1 MDARTTM
8 IIAKG
13 KFVTTDVTDC
23 IYHKENHKWEIVF
36 KSGRSFFYNQQN
48 VLCLKNPRN
57 LDPQKY
63 QVCRKGKI
71 LDNIETILS
80 FSAENEEYWHLV
92 FSTGYEHDYSCREL
106 QVERSIFENS
116 RAKKV
121 FDYLKEAADVISVR
135 AEDQTAILTK
145 QYEKIDFL
153 SRESAAAVYLDPS
166 EYEEGTNLRS
176 EAPIFPFGCNESQFM
191 AVTNALSNRISVI
204 EGPPGTGKTQTILN
218 IIANLV
224 LQGKTVQV
232 VSNNNS
238 AIENVQ
244 EKLSSTKYQM
254 DFFVALLGKDQRKEE
269 FLQKSE
275 PVRLNKYLS
284 EAGVCSRRE
293 ADRLIET
300 GRVTVDGQRA
310 QTGMRIVPGQVVKV
324 GNKVVSKQDEMI
336 VLAVNKPRGIVCT
349 EERRERDSIVRFL
362 NYPVRVTYIGRLDK
376 DSHGLLLM
384 TNNGDIINKMMRA
397 ANKHE
402 KEYKVTVDKEITE
415 DFLKKMAAG
424 VPILDTV
431 TRPCTVKKIGKYTFS
446 IILTQGLNRQIRR
459 MCEALGYEVK
469 DLLRVRV
476 MNITLDGLK
485 DGQYRKLTDQE
496 LNELYDQL
504 KDSSALPGG
513 KYQEQWAA
521 TQDNR
526 TRHGKGKK

>member
-1 MDARTTM
+1 M
-8 IIAKG
+8 
-13 KFVTTDVTDC
+13 
-23 IYHKENHKWEIVF
+23 
-36 KSGRSFFYNQQN
+36 
-48 VLCLKNPRN
+48 
-57 LDPQKY
+57 
-63 QVCRKGKI
+63 
-71 LDNIETILS
+71 
-80 FSAENEEYWHLV
+80 
-92 FSTGYEHDYSCREL
+92 
-106 QVERSIFENS
+106 
-116 RAKKV
+116 
-121 FDYLKEAADVISVR
+121 
-135 AEDQTAILTK
+135 
-145 QYEKIDFL
+145 
-153 SRESAAAVYLDPS
+153 
-166 EYEEGTNLRS
+166 
-176 EAPIFPFGCNESQFM
+176 
-191 AVTNALSNRISVI
+191 SNRI
-204 EGPPGTGKTQTILN
+204 
-218 IIANLV
+218 
-224 LQGKTVQV
+224 
-232 VSNNNS
+232 
-238 AIENVQ
+238 
-244 EKLSSTKYQM
+244 
-254 DFFVALLGKDQRKEE
+254 KEE

-521 TQDNR
+521 IQDNR
-526 TRHGKGKK
+526 TRQGKGKKR

>member
-1 MDARTTM
+1 M
-8 IIAKG
+8 
-13 KFVTTDVTDC
+13 
-23 IYHKENHKWEIVF
+23 
-36 KSGRSFFYNQQN
+36 
-48 VLCLKNPRN
+48 
-57 LDPQKY
+57 
-63 QVCRKGKI
+63 
-71 LDNIETILS
+71 
-80 FSAENEEYWHLV
+80 
-92 FSTGYEHDYSCREL
+92 
-106 QVERSIFENS
+106 
-116 RAKKV
+116 
-121 FDYLKEAADVISVR
+121 
-135 AEDQTAILTK
+135 
-145 QYEKIDFL
+145 
-153 SRESAAAVYLDPS
+153 
-166 EYEEGTNLRS
+166 
-176 EAPIFPFGCNESQFM
+176 
-191 AVTNALSNRISVI
+191 SNRI
-204 EGPPGTGKTQTILN
+204 
-218 IIANLV
+218 
-224 LQGKTVQV
+224 
-232 VSNNNS
+232 
-238 AIENVQ
+238 
-244 EKLSSTKYQM
+244 
-254 DFFVALLGKDQRKEE
+254 KEE

-310 QTGMRIVPGQVVKV
+310 QTGMRIVPGQGVKV

-415 DFLKKMAAG
+415 DFLKKMASG

-513 KYQEQWAA
+513 KYQEQWVA

-526 TRHGKGKK
+526 TRHGKGKKR

>member
-1 MDARTTM
+1 M
-8 IIAKG
+8 
-13 KFVTTDVTDC
+13 
-23 IYHKENHKWEIVF
+23 
-36 KSGRSFFYNQQN
+36 
-48 VLCLKNPRN
+48 
-57 LDPQKY
+57 
-63 QVCRKGKI
+63 
-71 LDNIETILS
+71 
-80 FSAENEEYWHLV
+80 
-92 FSTGYEHDYSCREL
+92 
-106 QVERSIFENS
+106 
-116 RAKKV
+116 
-121 FDYLKEAADVISVR
+121 
-135 AEDQTAILTK
+135 
-145 QYEKIDFL
+145 
-153 SRESAAAVYLDPS
+153 
-166 EYEEGTNLRS
+166 
-176 EAPIFPFGCNESQFM
+176 
-191 AVTNALSNRISVI
+191 SNRI
-204 EGPPGTGKTQTILN
+204 
-218 IIANLV
+218 
-224 LQGKTVQV
+224 
-232 VSNNNS
+232 
-238 AIENVQ
+238 
-244 EKLSSTKYQM
+244 
-254 DFFVALLGKDQRKEE
+254 KEE

-504 KDSSALPGG
+504 KESSVLPGG

-521 TQDNR
+521 AQDNR
-526 TRHGKGKK
+526 TRHGKGKKR